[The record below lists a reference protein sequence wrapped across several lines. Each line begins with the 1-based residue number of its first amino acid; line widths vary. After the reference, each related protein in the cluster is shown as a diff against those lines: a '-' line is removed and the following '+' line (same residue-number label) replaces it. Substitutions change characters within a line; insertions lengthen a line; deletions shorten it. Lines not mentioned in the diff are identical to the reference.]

1 MGWEGNRDK
10 RRAEPGLL
18 AVQGSTAK
26 SGNNGGIRN
35 LASVDGRSQEQNPG
49 ET

>member
-1 MGWEGNRDK
+1 MGWQGNRDK
-10 RRAEPGLL
+10 RRAEPSLL
-18 AVQGSTAK
+18 DVQGSTAK
-26 SGNNGGIRN
+26 SGNNGGNWN

>member
-1 MGWEGNRDK
+1 MGWQGNRDK

-18 AVQGSTAK
+18 DVQGSTAK
-26 SGNNGGIRN
+26 SGNNGGNRN